1 LTPAAAGALAS
12 TIGPGATSLDG
23 HVMQR
28 TNADVTLALTQI
40 ARGPDEPEQFLQNE
54 RLTLRLASGSAFAV
68 RTFDKPRTALAAG
81 AVVALVVAGKVFM
94 SQPAIF
100 GTRSTV
106 SQGAK

>member
-40 ARGPDEPEQFLQNE
+40 ARGPDEPEQFLRNE

-106 SQGAK
+106 SQGTK